1 MLPGVLY
8 SSRAWMAKMVEGL
21 DRILQPPLIAPAAA
35 ILADPLKM
43 VEGLDQV
50 LPPPLIASA
59 AAILADPLNDQAVAA
74 SSEAVAPRDFLS
86 KQG

>member
-8 SSRAWMAKMVEGL
+8 SSRAW
-21 DRILQPPLIAPAAA
+21 
-35 ILADPLKM
+35 LAKM